1 MALPRTKEADEIA
14 ERVLARF
21 GSSEKPVP
29 VVAAAAAPAEPAA
42 EETSVRAAPA
52 PAAAPTASADA
63 IAELV
68 VAKLAQRSGAADEG
82 GDLRRH
88 RRDAGAVAA
97 APRGAGR
104 PPTALPP
111 IVVSAPPTPTPAEAA
126 LEQMYVA
133 LPFHQRRG

>member
-1 MALPRTKEADEIA
+1 MEEARLRCEDAA
-14 ERVLARF
+14 E
-21 GSSEKPVP
+21 
-29 VVAAAAAPAEPAA
+29 AAAEPAEAAA

-52 PAAAPTASADA
+52 APVASADA

-68 VAKLAQRSGAADEG
+68 VAKLAQRQQAPPTKVATYAATAAM
-82 GDLRRH
+82 RAPSPQH
-88 RRDAGAVAA
+88 RA
-97 APRGAGR
+97 APQR

-133 LPFHQRRG
+133 LPFHQRRA